1 MKLSDYKNLVKE
13 QKEGMSKLEISLSE
27 VLETRDEINRD
38 LGNARKR
45 LARKKSSTF
54 YPTKLASRIIKALR
68 EGNILS
74 SILIEEI
81 GKAVNKNKE
90 FGRDEYKQTL
100 YQVAQE
106 KDIYKLI
113 PAGSGWEIQI
123 KPQIVF
129 EEEAGQT
136 NDWAKGIIEYR
147 KVLKT
152 KVGNESS
159 NLGEKATRFWA
170 TKVFGTSLQTKTFR
184 GRLEL
189 SGRKAPYW
197 QLLNNGSTS
206 MLSDRPDGS
215 YNPYPTEPT
224 DFIGNAERAIRAE
237 FRELMLPEKERWFQ
251 EAKELEE
258 QIETRVQIR
267 DRITQN
273 IQSLSTEVRLN
284 ERALRSFGQDAEYID
299 KNKFADVFR
308 RLRAGEE
315 FENPIVELTKRGSS
329 KRIRRSVAKLEG
341 LLYE

>member
-1 MKLSDYKNLVKE
+1 M
-13 QKEGMSKLEISLSE
+13 
-27 VLETRDEINRD
+27 
-38 LGNARKR
+38 
-45 LARKKSSTF
+45 
-54 YPTKLASRIIKALR
+54 
-68 EGNILS
+68 
-74 SILIEEI
+74 
-81 GKAVNKNKE
+81 
-90 FGRDEYKQTL
+90 
-100 YQVAQE
+100 
-106 KDIYKLI
+106 
-113 PAGSGWEIQI
+113 
-123 KPQIVF
+123 
-129 EEEAGQT
+129 
-136 NDWAKGIIEYR
+136 
-147 KVLKT
+147 
-152 KVGNESS
+152 
-159 NLGEKATRFWA
+159 A